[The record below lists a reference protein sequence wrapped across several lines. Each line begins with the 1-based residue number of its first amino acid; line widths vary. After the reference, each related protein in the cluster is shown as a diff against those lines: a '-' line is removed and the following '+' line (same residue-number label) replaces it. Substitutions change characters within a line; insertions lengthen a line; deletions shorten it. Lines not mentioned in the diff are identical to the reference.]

1 MKKAIFFFGLLSFL
15 QLANASPD
23 TVKVGAYVMSVHDIN
38 FHDKEYTAR
47 FWLWFL
53 YRNKEFDFVK
63 QLDITN
69 AKSIDTPQLLE
80 DSLGHDQWSM
90 LKMKCIMKE
99 NWNVLDFPFDKQH
112 LKIHIENSLFDK
124 NTLVFKPDLKGSKY
138 DPDGTLAGWNI
149 RNFNVNVDEKIYET
163 GFGDYRPGK
172 DHQVFSAF
180 NIEMDIHRNAWG
192 LFLKIF
198 IGMYIAF
205 LIAMVGFA
213 PNPSEVEP
221 RFGLPVGGLFAAVGN
236 KYIIDSILPESAS
249 FTLVDILHSI
259 TFFTIFAI
267 LVVSAIALR
276 LHDKEKVKESYRVNK
291 IGSRLVAA
299 IYVLS
304 NVILVTLAAAG

>member
-1 MKKAIFFFGLLSFL
+1 MKRSLFLLIAIILWKG
-15 QLANASPD
+15 APATPD

-53 YRNKEFDFVK
+53 YKNREFQFAR

-69 AKSIDTPQLLE
+69 AKSIDEPQLLQ
-80 DSLGHDQWSM
+80 DSIGRDKWLM
-90 LKMKCIMKE
+90 LKMKCVMKE

-112 LKIHIENSLFDK
+112 LKVHIENSLFDK
-124 NTLVFKPDLKGSKY
+124 NNLVFKADDKGSKY
-138 DPDGTLAGWNI
+138 DPEGTLAGWRI
-149 RNFNVNVDEKIYET
+149 KNFRVNVDEKLYET

-180 NIEMDIHRNAWG
+180 NIEMDIERNAWG

-198 IGMYIAF
+198 IGMYISF

-213 PNPSEVEP
+213 PNPWDVEP

-236 KYIIDSILPESAS
+236 KYIIDSILPESTS
-249 FTLVDILHSI
+249 FTLVDTLHSM
-259 TFFTIFAI
+259 TFFAIFAI
-267 LVVSAIALR
+267 LVVSAICLK
-276 LHDKEKVKESYRVNK
+276 LHDANKTAQCLRVNK
-291 IGSRLVAA
+291 IGSRLVGI
-299 IYVLS
+299 IYILANLVLI
-304 NVILVTLAAAG
+304 VLAAGN

>member
-1 MKKAIFFFGLLSFL
+1 MKHNLFLLIVIFLTKSA
-15 QLANASPD
+15 QATPD

-53 YRNKEFDFVK
+53 YKNEEFDFVK

-69 AKSIDTPQLLE
+69 AKSIDEPQLLQ
-80 DSLGHDQWSM
+80 DSIGNEQWSM

-112 LKIHIENSLFDK
+112 LNVHIENSLFDK
-124 NTLVFKPDLKGSKY
+124 NSLVFKADEKGSKY
-138 DPDGTLAGWNI
+138 DPEGTLAGWKI
-149 RNFNVNVDEKIYET
+149 KNFKVNVDEKLYET

-172 DHQVFSAF
+172 DHQIFSAF
-180 NIEMDIHRNAWG
+180 NIEMDIERNAWG

-249 FTLVDILHSI
+249 FTLVDILHSL

-267 LVVSAIALR
+267 LVVSAICLK
-276 LHDKEKVKESYRVNK
+276 LHDKEKVEESIRMNK
-291 IGSRLVAA
+291 IGFRMITI
-299 IYVLS
+299 IYVMA
-304 NVILVTLAAAG
+304 NVILVTLAATN

>member
-1 MKKAIFFFGLLSFL
+1 MKYILFFVMLITAVRLV
-15 QLANASPD
+15 QATPD

-53 YRNKEFDFVK
+53 YKDKKFDFVR

-69 AKSIDTPQLLE
+69 AKTIDSPQLLA
-80 DSLGHDQWSM
+80 DSIGREQWSM

-124 NTLVFKPDLKGSKY
+124 NDLVFKPDNKGSKF
-138 DPDGTLAGWNI
+138 DPDETLAGWKI
-149 RNFNVNVDEKIYET
+149 KNFNVNVTEKVYET

-172 DHQVFSAF
+172 DHQVFSTF
-180 NIEMDIHRNAWG
+180 NIEMDIQRNAWG
-192 LFLKIF
+192 LFWKIF
-198 IGMYIAF
+198 IGMYISF

-249 FTLVDILHSI
+249 FTLVDTLHSI
-259 TFFTIFAI
+259 TFFAIFAI
-267 LVVSAIALR
+267 LVVSAICLK
-276 LHDKEKVKESYRVNK
+276 LHDKEKIDESFQVNK
-291 IGSRLVAA
+291 IGSRLVA
-299 IYVLS
+299 IVYVSL
-304 NVILVTLAAAG
+304 NVILITFAAT